1 MFFDTELLKQRCG
14 FLRSV
19 DLHETLSST
28 NARAKELGI
37 GGAEEGTLVIAENQ
51 TAGRGRLGRTWDT
64 VNGRPGD
71 YLTFSLILRPLLSPE
86 DASLITPVAALAV
99 SDALRSVCN
108 LQTEIKWP
116 NDILHNG
123 RKLCGILTE
132 GHFRDAEYFAV
143 LGIGINLNAEELP
156 VSVADTATGVL
167 LETGRKTPPEE
178 LTGGVCNAFFRYYG
192 VLQEQKNL
200 EELKEI
206 YNERC
211 LPGQEIDGRGQLLN
225 SR

>member
-28 NARAKELGI
+28 NARAKELGLA
-37 GGAEEGTLVIAENQ
+37 GAEEGTLVIAEKQ

-64 VNGRPGD
+64 GCGRPGD
-71 YLTFSLILRPLLSPE
+71 FLTFSLILRPTLSPE
-86 DASLITPVAALAV
+86 DASMITPVAALAV
-99 SDALRSVCN
+99 SDALHSVCN

-132 GHFRDAEYFAV
+132 GYFRDSEYFAV
-143 LGIGINLNAEELP
+143 LGIGINLNAQILP
-156 VSVADTATGVL
+156 TSVTDTATGVL

-178 LTGGVCNAFFRYYG
+178 LTGGVCNAFFGYYG
-192 VLQEQKNL
+192 ILQEQKNL
-200 EELKEI
+200 EELKQI
-206 YNERC
+206 YNGRC
-211 LPGQEIDGRGQLLN
+211 LPGQEIDGRGQLL
-225 SR
+225 SSS